1 MPSLGAKTSVFAPY
15 KRLIL
20 AHRVVTPET
29 TQSAGS
35 RLHLALELIEKAPIR
50 VLGDQRLWA
59 RLYQARL
66 LQRSPW
72 RHLGSKVPGPLPSQR
87 GSRNLGSDP
96 QPPWSALKLK
106 PACAPRIMMS
116 WRNDDGPHVPA
127 VCARPRRMVPL

>member
-1 MPSLGAKTSVFAPY
+1 MIPAALLLRHGAKTFVFAPY

-20 AHRVVTPET
+20 AHHVVTPET

-66 LQRSPW
+66 QRSPW
-72 RHLGSKVPGPLPSQR
+72 RHLGSKVPGPLPGQR

-96 QPPWSALKLK
+96 QPLWSALTGCGKTPERLLL
-106 PACAPRIMMS
+106 AEFLAA
-116 WRNDDGPHVPA
+116 DAG
-127 VCARPRRMVPL
+127 